1 MAEVAAHGAWKSPI
15 DAELVARHD
24 GRPGWL
30 THAAGSLWW
39 VSPRPGEAGRVAL
52 MRRRGETD
60 EVVLP
65 APWSVRSRVHEYG
78 GRAYAVVD
86 SAEPSVVFSEYSDQR
101 LYVVTPGVD
110 DEPRP
115 LTPVPQ
121 RPSGLRYVEPVVAPG
136 GDEVWCIREEHYGES
151 PTDVR
156 RAIVAVP
163 LDGAA
168 AGDPTAVRTV
178 VTDQRFLACPRIS
191 PDARMLSW
199 IGWDHPDMPW
209 DSTRL
214 RVATLD
220 AGVAGPPVTLAGGP
234 DQSVVQA
241 EWSAADTLTYAGDAS
256 GWWNLYRL
264 TIDDSLVATGDPVP
278 LRPREEEFG
287 GALWQLGMQWFAVLH
302 SGDLATVHGRAA
314 TALGVV
320 SASNDAL
327 QDADSPGL
335 TEWAATL
342 ASDGQTVWGVAGG
355 PEKHARLASVRI
367 DDLRVEPASAPEAAV
382 IDPETAHVA
391 SSEADVD
398 LAYLPRPEARTFAA
412 TDGRDIHASL
422 YPPRNPHAEAP
433 AGEKPPWVVFVH
445 GGPTSRASM
454 VYDLEIAYFTSRG
467 IGVVEVNYGGSTGHG
482 REYRNRL
489 RENWGVVDVDDC
501 AAVALA
507 LVREGLA
514 DASRLAIRG
523 GSAGGWTSAAAL
535 TFTDVFACG
544 VILYP
549 ILDLAGWRTG
559 ETHDFESQYLESL
572 VGPWPASKQRYHDR
586 SPSNFPERI
595 TAPFLLL
602 QGLEDEICPP
612 VQAERFVELVAGRG
626 VPHAYLTF
634 EGEQHGFRR
643 AETIVRALEAELS
656 LYGQVFGFQAED
668 VEPVTLST

>member
-1 MAEVAAHGAWKSPI
+1 MAEIVAHGAWKSPI

-78 GRAYAVVD
+78 GRAYAVID
-86 SAEPSVVFSEYSDQR
+86 SADPSVVFSEYSDQR
-101 LYVVTPGVD
+101 LYVVTPGVH

-115 LTPVPQ
+115 LTPVPE
-121 RPSGLRYVEPVVAPG
+121 RPSGLRYVEPLVAPG
-136 GDEVWCIREEHYGES
+136 GDEVWCIREEHYGAS

-163 LDGAA
+163 LDGSAA
-168 AGDPTAVRTV
+168 VDPAAVRIV
-178 VTDQRFLACPRIS
+178 VADQHFLACPRIS
-191 PDARMLSW
+191 PDARRLSW

-241 EWSAADTLTYAGDAS
+241 EWSAPDTLVYAGDAS

-264 TIDDSLVATGDPVP
+264 TIDDGLQAASDPVP
-278 LRPREEEFG
+278 LCPRDEEFG
-287 GALWQLGMQWFAVLH
+287 GALWQLGMQWFAVLEG
-302 SGDLATVHGRAA
+302 GDVATVHGRAA

-320 SASNDAL
+320 SASTGAL

-342 ASDGQTVWGVAGG
+342 ASDGQRVWGVAGG
-355 PEKHARLASVRI
+355 PEEHARLASVRI
-367 DDLRVEPASAPEAAV
+367 DDLRAEPVSAPSAAG
-382 IDPETAHVA
+382 TAA
-391 SSEADVD
+391 AAAGTAPAEADVD
-398 LAYLPRPEARTFAA
+398 RAYLPRPEARTFVAA
-412 TDGRDIHASL
+412 NGRDVHASL
-422 YPPRNPHAEAP
+422 YPPRNPDATAP

-507 LVREGLA
+507 LVHEGLA

-544 VILYP
+544 VVLYP

-572 VGPWPASKQRYHDR
+572 VGPWPATKQRYHDR

-656 LYGQVFGFQAED
+656 LYGQVFGFQPEG
-668 VEPVTLST
+668 VEPVELST